1 MFSKRRVSIAQW
13 HSATVTQCHISGRR
27 LHLLRCESWKTPT
40 PCFMGSWTKCIKWT
54 HNDEGV
60 FSGGIT
66 KLLNIRKMVGFF
78 FARGVGSTCLHSW
91 TATCL
96 FTFMDSNALLQNS
109 NFYITDINYYIDYA
123 VTENVNHN
131 DGIHTKHKLRSK
143 ADYRLWGRLLCR
155 RSWFIFPYI
164 LAAVS
169 KCFHSNFPSLL
180 PAAIAA
186 TIKANGFVSHNYS
199 PYVCLHSQLP

>member
-1 MFSKRRVSIAQW
+1 MTRACLREELPNYWAIVKWLVFLCARCREYLF
-13 HSATVTQCHISGRR
+13 TVMDS
-27 LHLLRCESWKTPT
+27 
-40 PCFMGSWTKCIKWT
+40 
-54 HNDEGV
+54 NV
-60 FSGGIT
+60 FVYT
-66 KLLNIRKMVGFF
+66 
-78 FARGVGSTCLHSW
+78 RGQQRACLHSW
-91 TATCL
+91 AATCL

-131 DGIHTKHKLRSK
+131 DDIHTKHKLKST

-155 RSWFIFPYI
+155 RSWFIFPFI

-169 KCFHSNFPSLL
+169 KCFHINFPSLL
-180 PAAIAA
+180 LAAIAA